1 MKAKFLLSVV
11 MIGIFAVAALWLP
24 WQGRADA
31 ATLTPVLQALP
42 STQGKTGRDYLQP
55 QRPTLIKFWAS
66 WCPLCLAELQQTEQ
80 WASDSRFQHANLL
93 TIASPA
99 FLGEKK
105 WVDFQTWYA
114 GLSYPKLPVL
124 LDNGGKIARDLE
136 IGVYPAWV
144 VLDKHG
150 KVQRI
155 IKGSLNEQQALALI
169 DNPAADVVNYKPLF
183 TKPQTQSISM
193 NTQTIYL
200 AGGCFWGLEA
210 YFQRIDGVID
220 AVSGY
225 ANGKTERPSYEDV
238 VYRQTGHA
246 ETVKVVYNAD
256 KLSLNDILQYYFR
269 VIDPTSLNQQG
280 NDRGTQYR
288 TGIYY
293 THAAEQ
299 AIIAQALQQEQQKYQ
314 QPLVVENL
322 PLTHFYEAEEYH
334 QDYLIKNPNG
344 YCHIDIRLADQP
356 LEKKTFNMD
365 NYRKPSDKTLKQRLT
380 DEQYRITQQNGTERA
395 FSHEY
400 DHLFAKGI
408 YVDIVS
414 GEPLFSSKDKYD
426 SGCGWPSFTRPI
438 EQNALTKHDDHSYN
452 MHRTEVRSRAADSH
466 LGHVFPDGPS
476 EQGGLRYCING
487 ASLRFIPLERMEA
500 EGYGAW
506 IDKVR

>member
-105 WVDFQTWYA
+105 WADFQTWYA

-169 DNPAADVVNYKPLF
+169 DNPRQMWVNYKPLF
-183 TKPQTQSISM
+183 TNLKP
-193 NTQTIYL
+193 
-200 AGGCFWGLEA
+200 
-210 YFQRIDGVID
+210 
-220 AVSGY
+220 
-225 ANGKTERPSYEDV
+225 
-238 VYRQTGHA
+238 
-246 ETVKVVYNAD
+246 
-256 KLSLNDILQYYFR
+256 
-269 VIDPTSLNQQG
+269 
-280 NDRGTQYR
+280 
-288 TGIYY
+288 
-293 THAAEQ
+293 
-299 AIIAQALQQEQQKYQ
+299 
-314 QPLVVENL
+314 
-322 PLTHFYEAEEYH
+322 
-334 QDYLIKNPNG
+334 NP
-344 YCHIDIRLADQP
+344 
-356 LEKKTFNMD
+356 
-365 NYRKPSDKTLKQRLT
+365 
-380 DEQYRITQQNGTERA
+380 
-395 FSHEY
+395 
-400 DHLFAKGI
+400 
-408 YVDIVS
+408 
-414 GEPLFSSKDKYD
+414 
-426 SGCGWPSFTRPI
+426 
-438 EQNALTKHDDHSYN
+438 
-452 MHRTEVRSRAADSH
+452 
-466 LGHVFPDGPS
+466 FP
-476 EQGGLRYCING
+476 
-487 ASLRFIPLERMEA
+487 
-500 EGYGAW
+500 
-506 IDKVR
+506 